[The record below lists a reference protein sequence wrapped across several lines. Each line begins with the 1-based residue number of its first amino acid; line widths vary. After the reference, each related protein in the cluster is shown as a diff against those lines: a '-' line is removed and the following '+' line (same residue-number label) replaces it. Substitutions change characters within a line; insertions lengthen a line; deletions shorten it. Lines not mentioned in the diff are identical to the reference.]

1 MDPCREGPMPVIDA
15 PLYVLAGLFA
25 LVLAAE
31 WLARN
36 TAARHL
42 GAALL
47 VILLAALAANLG
59 LLPAG
64 DGMQPVYNG
73 VFAYAAPLSIFFLM
87 LEVNLRELRSAGLP
101 MLIMFLLGS
110 AGTLLGVLIAL
121 NVTGLETLVGGLA
134 APLGGMFAAT
144 YTGGSLNFNTLALH
158 YGIVEEGGL
167 YAGAVAVDNLMTS
180 VWMIATL
187 ILPKILHGVLPRRKV
202 VMEQFADEREALRHH
217 EDTETV
223 SPMDLALL
231 LALGLVV
238 TWLSNL
244 AAAELSALGVEVPSL
259 LILTTGALLLAQIPA
274 LGRLTGSRVLGMLA
288 VYLFLAVIGAHADVS
303 ALADL
308 GQLGLVL
315 FAFVA
320 ILMAVHGAVLFG
332 AGSLLRHDWDLMA
345 VASQANIGG
354 GTSALALAKSLGR
367 GDLFLPAILVGSLG
381 TGLGTYLGFIVARL
395 VEG

>member
-1 MDPCREGPMPVIDA
+1 MIDA

>member
-1 MDPCREGPMPVIDA
+1 MIDA

-64 DGMQPVYNG
+64 DGTQPVYNG

-87 LEVNLRELRSAGLP
+87 LEVNLRELKAAGLP
-101 MLIMFLLGS
+101 MLVMFLLGS
-110 AGTLLGVLIAL
+110 AGTLLGVLLAL
-121 NVTGLETLVGGLA
+121 KLTGMETLVGGLA

-187 ILPKILHGVLPRRKV
+187 ILPKILHGVLPRREV

-223 SPMDLALL
+223 SPLDLALL
-231 LALGLVV
+231 LTLGLAA

-244 AAAELSALGVEVPSL
+244 AASELSALGVEVPSL

-274 LGRLTGSRVLGMLA
+274 LGRLRGSRVLGMLA

-308 GQLGLVL
+308 GQLGLAL

-332 AGSLLRHDWDLMA
+332 VGSLLRHDWDLIA

-367 GDLFLPAILVGSLG
+367 GDLLLPAILVGSLG
-381 TGLGTYLGFIVARL
+381 TGLGTYLGFLVARL

>member
-1 MDPCREGPMPVIDA
+1 MTDA
-15 PLYVLAGLFA
+15 PLYVLAGLFG

-31 WLARN
+31 WLARK
-36 TAARHL
+36 TPARHL

-47 VILLAALAANLG
+47 VILLAAVAANTG

-64 DGMQPVYNG
+64 DGSQPVYNG

-87 LEVNLRELRSAGLP
+87 LEVNLRELRAAGLP
-101 MLIMFLLGS
+101 MLVMFLLGS
-110 AGTLLGVLIAL
+110 AGTVAGVLIAL
-121 NVTGLETLVGGLA
+121 PLTGMETLVGGLSG
-134 APLGGMFAAT
+134 PLGGMFTAT
-144 YTGGSLNFNTLALH
+144 YTGGSINFNTLALH

-167 YAGAVAVDNLMTS
+167 YAGAVAIDNLMTS

-187 ILPKILHGVLPRRKV
+187 ILPKLLHGVLPRRAV

-223 SPMDLALL
+223 SPLDLALL
-231 LALGLVV
+231 LALGLTA
-238 TWLSNL
+238 TWISDL
-244 AAAELSALGVEVPSL
+244 AAAELSALGLDVPSL
-259 LILTTGALLLAQIPA
+259 LILTTAALALAQIPA
-274 LGRLTGSRVLGMLA
+274 FGRLTGSRVLGMLA

-308 GQLGLVL
+308 GQLGVAL

-320 ILMAVHGAVLFG
+320 ILMTVHGAVIFG
-332 AGSLLRHDWDLMA
+332 LGGLLKHDWDLIA

-381 TGLGTYLGFIVARL
+381 TGVGSYLGFLLARF

>member
-1 MDPCREGPMPVIDA
+1 MPVIDA

-64 DGMQPVYNG
+64 DGTQPVYNG

-87 LEVNLRELRSAGLP
+87 LEVNLRELKAAGLP
-101 MLIMFLLGS
+101 MLVMFLLGS
-110 AGTLLGVLIAL
+110 AGTLLGVLLAL
-121 NVTGLETLVGGLA
+121 KLTGMETLVGGLA

-223 SPMDLALL
+223 SPLDLALL
-231 LALGLVV
+231 LTLGLAA
-238 TWLSNL
+238 TWLSNM
-244 AAAELSALGVEVPSL
+244 AASELSALGVEVPSL
-259 LILTTGALLLAQIPA
+259 LILTTGALLLAQVPA
-274 LGRLTGSRVLGMLA
+274 LGRLRGSRVLG
-288 VYLFLAVIGAHADVS
+288 VIGAHADVS

-308 GQLGLVL
+308 GQLGLAL

-332 AGSLLRHDWDLMA
+332 VGSLLRHDWDLIA

-381 TGLGTYLGFIVARL
+381 TGLGTYLGFLVARL

>member
-1 MDPCREGPMPVIDA
+1 MIDA

-64 DGMQPVYNG
+64 DGTQPVYNG

-87 LEVNLRELRSAGLP
+87 LEVNLRELKAAGLP
-101 MLIMFLLGS
+101 MLVMFLLGS
-110 AGTLLGVLIAL
+110 AGTLLGVLLAL
-121 NVTGLETLVGGLA
+121 KLTGMETLVGGLA

-217 EDTETV
+217 EDTETL
-223 SPMDLALL
+223 SPLDLALL
-231 LALGLVV
+231 LTLGLAA

-244 AAAELSALGVEVPSL
+244 AASELSALGVEVPSL

-274 LGRLTGSRVLGMLA
+274 LGRLRGSRVLGMLA

-308 GQLGLVL
+308 GQLGLAL

-320 ILMAVHGAVLFG
+320 ILMAVHGAVVFG
-332 AGSLLRHDWDLMA
+332 LGSLLGHDWDLIA

-381 TGLGTYLGFIVARL
+381 TGLGTYLGFLVARL

>member
-1 MDPCREGPMPVIDA
+1 MPVIDA